1 MRHRNGE
8 NNFWMMEW
16 LYINEQ
22 TAHNQLYQDHK
33 IKNIEYI
40 FTQIKMKMVKT
51 GKKEIKELQEMTE
64 KEL

>member
-1 MRHRNGE
+1 
-8 NNFWMMEW
+8 MEW

-51 GKKEIKELQEMTE
+51 GKKKIKALQEMTE